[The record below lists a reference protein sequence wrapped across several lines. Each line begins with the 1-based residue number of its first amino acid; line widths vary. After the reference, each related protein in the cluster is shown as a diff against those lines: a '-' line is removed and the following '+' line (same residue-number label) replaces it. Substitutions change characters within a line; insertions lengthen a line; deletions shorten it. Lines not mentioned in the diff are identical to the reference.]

1 MHSQCYHQLYRN
13 QFWKRSNNGILL
25 SQTHAVEHFVGDGK
39 YHGHLVE
46 AKRSIYQA
54 NSTLANLVR

>member
-1 MHSQCYHQLYRN
+1 MHSQCYHQLCRI
-13 QFWKRSNNGILL
+13 QFWGRSNNGILL
-25 SQTHAVEHFVGDGK
+25 SQTHPVEHFAGDGK

-54 NSTLANLVR
+54 NST